1 MTEFL
6 GEGGGGGVGMVS
18 RFLAL
23 VLCWQAHDFYE
34 ILSTAL
40 SIVYPPVLLL
50 LLNTFPP
57 FQCSKTSRGSMCFE
71 PTDQGRL
78 TREALR

>member
-1 MTEFL
+1 MTEFV
-6 GEGGGGGVGMVS
+6 GGGNGFQVS
-18 RFLAL
+18 RSRVVLAGSRL
-23 VLCWQAHDFYE
+23 YE

-78 TREALR
+78 TREAMW